1 MRLQAEII
9 VRRAPDDV
17 AAFLG
22 DVRNIP
28 SWDRGVAAIRTTP
41 DAKPGVGFAFEPWG
55 IPARLPA
62 PKTAA
67 WDTRSVRWAPTDPLC
82 A

>member
-28 SWDRGVAAIRTTP
+28 SWDRGVAAIRTAP
-41 DAKPGVGFAFEPWG
+41 DAKPGVGFAFETKYLQIAIRRG
-55 IPARLPA
+55 DLLMITTLP
-62 PKTAA
+62 TG
-67 WDTRSVRWAPTDPLC
+67 TM
-82 A
+82 